1 MKDIC
6 MWPNMAIF
14 IGQKQLG
21 SESSCPK
28 RRVQKAGAPTALEGT
43 WHLFHYA
50 FLLEMSQS
58 AAKLTGYCFL

>member
-1 MKDIC
+1 MNDIC
-6 MWPNMAIF
+6 MRPNTAIF

-21 SESSCPK
+21 SESNCPK

-43 WHLFHYA
+43 WRLSHYA

-58 AAKLTGYCFL
+58 AATLTGYCFL